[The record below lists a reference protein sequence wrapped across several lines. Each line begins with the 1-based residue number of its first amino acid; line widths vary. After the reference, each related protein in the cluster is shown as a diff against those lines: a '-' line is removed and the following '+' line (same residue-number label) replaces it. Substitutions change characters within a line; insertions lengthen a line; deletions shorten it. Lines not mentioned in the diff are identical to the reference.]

1 MSPRAEEVAAAR
13 VPASHDN
20 LACRLPS
27 GRELGW
33 CRGRLLLLAST
44 ALAALAAGCADTSRL
59 AAPGSD
65 AGATAPVGFP
75 ATVRSVGE
83 TRRRFEMQAKPLLA
97 AVRAAAGTD
106 PINVLAL
113 SGGGAG
119 GAFGA
124 GALVGWSRR
133 GTRPQ
138 FNVVTGVS
146 AGALIAPFA
155 FLGPSWDGQL
165 ADAFDGRLTGRLL
178 KFRWA
183 GALVDSSVYR
193 GEPLAALVD
202 GFVTEALLEAVAG
215 EAAKGR
221 ILLVATTD
229 LDRAQTVV
237 WNLGAIAS
245 RRGPAARA
253 LFRDVLI
260 ASASIPGLF
269 PPVLIRVTGAH
280 GEYDEMH
287 VDGGTTGALFVAP
300 ELAAIVPHALDDLAG
315 ANVYVLV
322 NGQFGALAETTPRRT
337 IPILRR
343 SVAAGL
349 EGEARRAV
357 EYAASLAERYQMNVR
372 VTEIPD
378 DFPYHGPLDVRPS
391 SMNALFEFGMS
402 CAMASQL
409 WATPVDVLDRA
420 ERARLRAGNDAALCP
435 GAPGP

>member
-1 MSPRAEEVAAAR
+1 MPGACHSPALAPRSLDREPVLCRRYALIAAIAI
-13 VPASHDN
+13 
-20 LACRLPS
+20 
-27 GRELGW
+27 
-33 CRGRLLLLAST
+33 
-44 ALAALAAGCADTSRL
+44 AALATGCASTSRRV
-59 AAPGSD
+59 APGID
-65 AGATAPVGFP
+65 AGVITPVGFP
-75 ATVRSVGE
+75 DTVRSVGE
-83 TRRRFEMQAKPLLA
+83 TRRRFETRAKPMLA
-97 AVRAAAGTD
+97 ALRAAAGAD

-138 FNVVTGVS
+138 FNMVTGVS

-165 ADAFDGRLTGRLL
+165 ADAFDGRLTRDLL

-183 GALVDSSVYR
+183 GIFVDSSMYR

-202 GFVTEALLEAVAG
+202 RFVTDAMLQAVAS
-215 EAAKGR
+215 EAARGR
-221 ILLVATTD
+221 LLLVATTD

-237 WNLGAIAS
+237 WNLGAIAL
-245 RRGPAARA
+245 RGGRAARV
-253 LFRDVLI
+253 LFRNVLL

-269 PPVLIRVTGAH
+269 PPVLIRVTGEH

-300 ELAAIVPHALDDLAG
+300 EIAAIVPHALDDLAG
-315 ANVYVLV
+315 ANVYVMV
-322 NGQFGALAETTPRRT
+322 NGRFGALAETTPGRT

-343 SVAAGL
+343 SVTAGL
-349 EGEARRAV
+349 ESEARRSV
-357 EYAASLAERYQMNVR
+357 EYASSLAQRYGMLVR
-372 VTEIPD
+372 VTDIPD
-378 DFPYHGPLDVRPS
+378 EYPYRGPLDLEPS
-391 SMNALFEFGMS
+391 SMKSLFEFGVR
-402 CAMASQL
+402 CALAGEL

-420 ERARLRAGNDAALCP
+420 ERAQIMVVDGPVQCP
-435 GAPGP
+435 GSVSPQIVAGSAH